1 MSPRRATGF
10 LNSMNS
16 ARKIFTLTVFAAFI
30 AATLAQDFDAEAIEQ
45 AVKQAVRRD
54 LTEIAVADREQV
66 FKARPVEIAAGQ
78 PGVLILRPD
87 KEQKLAA
94 PTNAAP
100 TLHPSQE
107 GVLLRNGDIL
117 IGALQTIQSNIV
129 TWKHPDA
136 AAPVQLKV
144 PSIAEL
150 QVKAEPRTH
159 AESTNACLVR
169 LTNDDQLEGELL
181 SLDASQI
188 ALKTWYAGELRF
200 PRNLVQSIHPPAPSR
215 STIYEGPTGL
225 EGWTLGKTTAELPNQ
240 GQWAYRNGAFYATR
254 AASIARD
261 VHLPDVSSIQFDLT
275 WKGYFQL
282 AIALYSD
289 SLQPVSLANKESAP
303 DFGGF
308 YSLQLN
314 TFSANLLPITKN
326 DPIRYLGQAS
336 LLTLS
341 QKSRA
346 HIDIRPSKAR
356 HSITLLVN
364 GELVREWI
372 DPAEF
377 AGRGSAVRF
386 VHQGQGAVKIENIK
400 VSEWDG
406 LFEDKETPPPPA
418 KQDLAKL
425 RNGDRASGNIA
436 TIQDGLITM
445 SVLDR
450 KLEIP
455 FTRAKELAFARE
467 RSTRP
472 NALPND
478 VRAFFTRG
486 GSLSLQVEKWDSE
499 SLIATSPI
507 FGKATFHPR
516 AFNRFEFI
524 PPTAN

>member
-1 MSPRRATGF
+1 MS
-10 LNSMNS
+10 N
-16 ARKIFTLTVFAAFI
+16 ARITIFAVTALLALRSS
-30 AATLAQDFDAEAIEQ
+30 LAQA
-45 AVKQAVRRD
+45 
-54 LTEIAVADREQV
+54 
-66 FKARPVEIAAGQ
+66 
-78 PGVLILRPD
+78 PGVLIIRPG
-87 KEQKLAA
+87 KEQTVTST
-94 PTNAAP
+94 TNAAP
-100 TLHPSQE
+100 TLRASQE
-107 GVLLRNGDIL
+107 AILLRNGDIL
-117 IGALQTIQSNIV
+117 GGTLQSIQSNLV

-136 AAPVQLKV
+136 AAPVELKIAG
-144 PSIAEL
+144 IAEL
-150 QVKAEPRTH
+150 QVKSEARTH
-159 AESTNACLVR
+159 AESTNACMVR

-200 PRNLVQSIHPPAPSR
+200 PRSLVQSIQPTGPSR
-215 STIYEGPTGL
+215 STIFEGPASL

-240 GQWAYRNGAFYATR
+240 GQWAYRNGALYATR

-346 HIDIRPSKAR
+346 HVDIRTSKAR
-356 HSITLLVN
+356 HSITLMVN
-364 GELVREWI
+364 GDIVREWI

-377 AGRGSAVRF
+377 AGHGSAIRF

-400 VSEWDG
+400 VTEWDG
-406 LFEDKETPPPPA
+406 LFEDKEAPPPPA
-418 KQDLAKL
+418 RQDLAKL
-425 RNGDRASGNIA
+425 RNGDRASGSIA
-436 TIQDGLITM
+436 TIQDGVITM
-445 SVLDR
+445 TVLDR

-467 RSTRP
+467 RSTKP
-472 NALPND
+472 ETSALD
-478 VRAFFTRG
+478 VHAFFTRG
-486 GSLSLQVEKWDSE
+486 GSLSLQVEKWDAQSFV
-499 SLIATSPI
+499 ATSPI

-516 AFNRFEFI
+516 AFNRLEFI
-524 PPTAN
+524 APNAN

>member
-1 MSPRRATGF
+1 
-10 LNSMNS
+10 MNS
-16 ARKIFTLTVFAAFI
+16 ACTILFSIVAFAAFL
-30 AATLAQDFDAEAIEQ
+30 TSSRAQVIEVR
-45 AVKQAVRRD
+45 AVGGGQ
-54 LTEIAVADREQV
+54 QV
-66 FKARPVEIAAGQ
+66 AAGQ
-78 PGVLILRPD
+78 AVAQVLITRPVREE
-87 KEQKLAA
+87 KPP
-94 PTNAAP
+94 PTNPPP
-100 TLHPSQE
+100 TIRGNHE
-107 GVLLRNGDIL
+107 AILLRNGDIL
-117 IGALQTIQSNIV
+117 AGSLLGIVSNTI
-129 TWKHPDA
+129 TWKHPEG
-136 AAPVQLKV
+136 AAPIQLKL
-144 PSIAEL
+144 PAISEL
-150 QVKAEPRTH
+150 QIKAESRTH
-159 AESTNACLVR
+159 NDSTNACLVR

-181 SLDASQI
+181 SLDASEI

-200 PRNLVQSIHPPAPSR
+200 PRTLVQSIVPTGPSR
-215 STIYEGPTGL
+215 STIYEGPTNIAD
-225 EGWTLGKTTAELPNQ
+225 WTLGKTTAELPNQ
-240 GQWAYRNGAFYATR
+240 GQWAFRNGAFYATR

-261 VHLPDVSSIQFDLT
+261 IKLPDTSSLSFDLT

-289 SLQPVSLANKESAP
+289 SLQPVSLANKETAP

-346 HIDIRPSKAR
+346 HIDIRTSKQR

-364 GELVREWI
+364 GDIVREWI

-377 AGRGSAVRF
+377 AGKGTAVRF

-400 VSEWDG
+400 VTEWDG
-406 LFEDKETPPPPA
+406 LFEDKEAPAPPA

-425 RNGDRASGNIA
+425 RNGDRATGNINGIA
-436 TIQDGLITM
+436 DGVITLT
-445 SVLDR
+445 VADR

-467 RSTRP
+467 RATRP
-472 NALPND
+472 QQIPTDL
-478 VRAFFTRG
+478 RAQFARA
-486 GSLSLQVEKWDSE
+486 GSLTLQLENWTTNTFT
-499 SLIATSPI
+499 ATSPI

-516 AFNRFEFI
+516 AFSRLEFLS
-524 PPTAN
+524 PSAN

>member
-1 MSPRRATGF
+1 
-10 LNSMNS
+10 MNS
-16 ARKIFTLTVFAAFI
+16 ARKILFILI
-30 AATLAQDFDAEAIEQ
+30 AALLLNVGRAQD
-45 AVKQAVRRD
+45 
-54 LTEIAVADREQV
+54 L
-66 FKARPVEIAAGQ
+66 G
-78 PGVLILRPD
+78 GVLILRPD
-87 KEQKLAA
+87 KEQKAA
-94 PTNAAP
+94 PLTNAPPA
-100 TLHPSQE
+100 LRPSQE
-107 GVLLRNGDIL
+107 GVLLRNGDVL
-117 IGALQTIQSNIV
+117 AGTLQTIQSNVV

-136 AAPVQLKV
+136 AAPVQLKI

-150 QVKAEPRTH
+150 QVKSESRTH
-159 AESTNACLVR
+159 NDSTNACVVR

-181 SLDASQI
+181 ALDGSQI

-200 PRNLVQSIHPPAPSR
+200 PRSLVQSIQPTGPSR
-215 STIYEGPTGL
+215 STVYEGPTNIT
-225 EGWTLGKTTAELPNQ
+225 EWTLGKTTAELPNQ

-261 VHLPDVSSIQFDLT
+261 VHLPDVSSVQFDLA

-346 HIDIRPSKAR
+346 HIDIRTSKAR
-356 HSITLLVN
+356 HSISLLVN

-377 AGRGSAVRF
+377 AGRGSAIRF

-400 VSEWDG
+400 VTEWDG
-406 LFEDKETPPPPA
+406 LFEDKEAPPPPA

-436 TIQDGLITM
+436 TIQEGVISMT
-445 SVLDR
+445 VLNR

-467 RSTRP
+467 KSTRP
-472 NALPND
+472 NSMPAD
-478 VRAFFTRG
+478 VKAFFTRG

-516 AFNRFEFI
+516 AFNRFEFVA
-524 PPTAN
+524 PTAN

>member
-1 MSPRRATGF
+1 M
-10 LNSMNS
+10 
-16 ARKIFTLTVFAAFI
+16 
-30 AATLAQDFDAEAIEQ
+30 
-45 AVKQAVRRD
+45 
-54 LTEIAVADREQV
+54 
-66 FKARPVEIAAGQ
+66 
-78 PGVLILRPD
+78 
-87 KEQKLAA
+87 
-94 PTNAAP
+94 
-100 TLHPSQE
+100 
-107 GVLLRNGDIL
+107 
-117 IGALQTIQSNIV
+117 
-129 TWKHPDA
+129 
-136 AAPVQLKV
+136 
-144 PSIAEL
+144 
-150 QVKAEPRTH
+150 
-159 AESTNACLVR
+159 VR
-169 LTNDDQLEGELL
+169 LTNDDQLEGELV

-200 PRNLVQSIHPPAPSR
+200 PRSLVQSIQPTGPSR
-215 STIYEGPTGL
+215 STIYEGPTNIAD
-225 EGWTLGKTTAELPNQ
+225 WTLGKTTAELPNQ

-261 VHLPDVSSIQFDLT
+261 VHLPDVSSVQFDLT

-341 QKSRA
+341 QKNRA
-346 HIDIRPSKAR
+346 HVDIRTSKAR
-356 HSITLLVN
+356 HSISLLVN

-377 AGRGSAVRF
+377 AGRGSAIRF

-400 VSEWDG
+400 VTEWDG
-406 LFEDKETPPPPA
+406 LFEDKEAPPPPA

-425 RNGDRASGNIA
+425 RNGDRASGSVA
-436 TIQDGLITM
+436 TIQDGVITM
-445 SVLDR
+445 TVLDR

-467 RSTRP
+467 RATRP
-472 NALPND
+472 DPSL
-478 VRAFFTRG
+478 RTEIKAFFTRG
-486 GSLSLQVEKWDSE
+486 GSLSLQVERWDSE
-499 SLIATSPI
+499 SLIATSPV

-516 AFNRFEFI
+516 AFNRFEFVA
-524 PPTAN
+524 PTAN

>member
-1 MSPRRATGF
+1 MWTTTGF

-16 ARKIFTLTVFAAFI
+16 ARQILFSVCALSALLTSRA
-30 AATLAQDFDAEAIEQ
+30 
-45 AVKQAVRRD
+45 
-54 LTEIAVADREQV
+54 
-66 FKARPVEIAAGQ
+66 Q
-78 PGVLILRPD
+78 PGVLILRPQQ
-87 KEQKLAA
+87 EQKPKPTNTA
-94 PTNAAP
+94 PTIRGLHEAA
-100 TLHPSQE
+100 
-107 GVLLRNGDIL
+107 LLRNGDIL
-117 IGALQTIQSNIV
+117 AGALVGIRSNTI

-136 AAPVQLKV
+136 ATTVQLNLPAV
-144 PSIAEL
+144 AEL
-150 QVKAEPRTH
+150 QVKGESRSH
-159 AESTNACLVR
+159 SDSTNACLVR

-200 PRNLVQSIHPPAPSR
+200 PRSLVQSIVPTGPSR
-215 STIYEGPTGL
+215 STIFEGPTNIV
-225 EGWTLGKTTAELPNQ
+225 GWTLGKTTAELPNQ

-261 VHLPDVSSIQFDLT
+261 LKLPDTSSVSFDLT

-289 SLQPVSLANKESAP
+289 SLQPVSLANKESAA

-346 HIDIRPSKAR
+346 HVDIRTSKQR

-364 GELVREWI
+364 GDIVREWI

-377 AGRGSAVRF
+377 AGKGTAVRF

-400 VSEWDG
+400 VTEWDG
-406 LFEDKETPPPPA
+406 LFEDKESPPPPA

-425 RNGDRASGNIA
+425 RNGDRASGNVG
-436 TIQDGLITM
+436 TIENGVISM
-445 SVLDR
+445 NVLDR

-455 FTRAKELAFARE
+455 FTRAKEIAFARE

-472 NALPND
+472 ENMPLD
-478 VRAFFTRG
+478 VRAFFTRV
-486 GSLSLQVEKWDSE
+486 GSVTLQLEKWDSE
-499 SLIATSPI
+499 SFTATSPI

-516 AFNRFEFI
+516 AFSRFEFVA
-524 PPTAN
+524 PSAN

>member
-1 MSPRRATGF
+1 
-10 LNSMNS
+10 MNS
-16 ARKIFTLTVFAAFI
+16 IRAILLAIALVALPTAGRAQILITRPANEEKP
-30 AATLAQDFDAEAIEQ
+30 AATNTAG
-45 AVKQAVRRD
+45 VTAVR
-54 LTEIAVADREQV
+54 
-66 FKARPVEIAAGQ
+66 G
-78 PGVLILRPD
+78 
-87 KEQKLAA
+87 
-94 PTNAAP
+94 
-100 TLHPSQE
+100 SQE
-107 GVLLRNGDIL
+107 AALLRNGDVL
-117 IGALQTIQSNIV
+117 AGSLQGIQSNVV

-144 PSIAEL
+144 PAISEL
-150 QVKAEPRTH
+150 QVKAESKTH
-159 AESTNACLVR
+159 NDSTNACLVR
-169 LTNDDQLEGELL
+169 LTNDDQLEGVLL

-200 PRNLVQSIHPPAPSR
+200 PRSLVQSIQPTGPSR

-261 VHLPDVSSIQFDLT
+261 VHLPDVSSLSFDLT

-346 HIDIRPSKAR
+346 HVDIRTSKAR
-356 HSITLLVN
+356 HSITLMVN
-364 GELVREWI
+364 GDLVREWI

-377 AGRGSAVRF
+377 AGRGSAIRF

-400 VSEWDG
+400 VTEWDG

-425 RNGDRASGNIA
+425 RNGDRASGNVA
-436 TIQDGLITM
+436 TIQDGVITM
-445 SVLDR
+445 TVLDR

-455 FTRAKELAFARE
+455 FTRAKEIAFAKE

-472 NALPND
+472 NPLPVD
-478 VRAFFTRG
+478 VHAYFTRG
-486 GSLSLQVEKWDSE
+486 GSLSLQVEKWDPE
-499 SLIATSPI
+499 SLVATSPV

-516 AFNRFEFI
+516 AFTRFEFI
-524 PPTAN
+524 APTAN

>member
-1 MSPRRATGF
+1 MNKARQILFSILALAAVITGRAQVIEVRAVGGGQQLAVGQGGAQVLITRP
-10 LNSMNS
+10 
-16 ARKIFTLTVFAAFI
+16 AREEKPPITN
-30 AATLAQDFDAEAIEQ
+30 ATPTIRGNHEAI
-45 AVKQAVRRD
+45 
-54 LTEIAVADREQV
+54 
-66 FKARPVEIAAGQ
+66 
-78 PGVLILRPD
+78 
-87 KEQKLAA
+87 
-94 PTNAAP
+94 
-100 TLHPSQE
+100 
-107 GVLLRNGDIL
+107 LLRNGDIL
-117 IGALQTIQSNIV
+117 AGSLLAIQSNTI

-136 AAPVQLKV
+136 ASPVELKL
-144 PSIAEL
+144 PAISEL
-150 QVKAEPRTH
+150 QVKAESHTH
-159 AESTNACLVR
+159 NDSTNACLVR
-169 LTNDDQLEGELL
+169 LTNNDQLEGELL
-181 SLDASQI
+181 SIDASQI

-200 PRNLVQSIHPPAPSR
+200 PRNLVQAIIPTGPSR
-215 STIYEGPTGL
+215 STIYEGPTNIAD
-225 EGWTLGKTTAELPNQ
+225 WTLGKTTAELPNQ

-261 VHLPDVSSIQFDLT
+261 VKLPDTSSVSFDLT

-282 AIALYSD
+282 AVALYSD

-346 HIDIRPSKAR
+346 HIDIRTSKQR

-364 GELVREWI
+364 GDIIREWI

-377 AGRGSAVRF
+377 AGKGTAIRF

-400 VSEWDG
+400 VTEWDG
-406 LFEDKETPPPPA
+406 LFEDKESPLPPA
-418 KQDLAKL
+418 KHDLAKL
-425 RNGDRASGNIA
+425 RNGDRATGNVA
-436 TIQDGLITM
+436 AIQNGLISMT
-445 SVLDR
+445 VLDR

-455 FTRAKELAFARE
+455 FTRAKEIAFARE

-472 NALPND
+472 DQMPLD
-478 VRAFFTRG
+478 VRAHFARN
-486 GSLSLQVEKWDSE
+486 GSLTLQLEKWDAE
-499 SLIATSPI
+499 SFTATSPI

-516 AFNRFEFI
+516 AFTRFEFLI
-524 PPTAN
+524 N

>member
-1 MSPRRATGF
+1 
-10 LNSMNS
+10 MNS
-16 ARKIFTLTVFAAFI
+16 AREILVSVLAFAA
-30 AATLAQDFDAEAIEQ
+30 L
-45 AVKQAVRRD
+45 
-54 LTEIAVADREQV
+54 LL
-66 FKARPVEIAAGQ
+66 ARPVFAQGA
-78 PGVLILRPD
+78 PGVLILRQQPE
-87 KEQKLAA
+87 EQTK

-100 TLHPSQE
+100 SIRGLQE
-107 GVLLRNGDIL
+107 AVLLRNGDIL
-117 IGALQTIQSNIV
+117 GGALVAIQSNNI

-136 AAPVQLKV
+136 ASAVELKLPAVSELQLK
-144 PSIAEL
+144 AES
-150 QVKAEPRTH
+150 RSH
-159 AESTNACLVR
+159 NDSTNACVVR
-169 LTNDDQLEGELL
+169 LTNDDQLEGELV
-181 SLDASQI
+181 SVDASQI

-200 PRNLVQSIHPPAPSR
+200 PRNLVQSIIPTGPSR
-215 STIYEGPTGL
+215 STIYEGPTNITD
-225 EGWTLGKTTAELPNQ
+225 WTLGKTTAELPNQ

-261 VHLPDVSSIQFDLT
+261 VKLPDTSSISFDLT

-303 DFGGF
+303 EFGGF

-341 QKSRA
+341 QKNRA
-346 HIDIRPSKAR
+346 HVDIRTSKQR

-364 GELVREWI
+364 GDIVREWI

-377 AGRGSAVRF
+377 AGKGTAVRF
-386 VHQGQGAVKIENIK
+386 VHQGQGAVKIENLK
-400 VSEWDG
+400 VTEWDG
-406 LFEDKETPPPPA
+406 LFEDKESPPPPA

-425 RNGDRASGNIA
+425 RNGDRATGNVAAIENGVVSM
-436 TIQDGLITM
+436 T
-445 SVLDR
+445 VLDR

-455 FTRAKELAFARE
+455 FTRAKEIAFARE

-472 NALPND
+472 NQMPTD
-478 VRAFFTRG
+478 VRAHFNRG
-486 GSLSLQVEKWDSE
+486 GTLSLQLEKWDKDTF
-499 SLIATSPI
+499 IATSPI

-516 AFNRFEFI
+516 AFTRLEFI
-524 PPTAN
+524 APTAN